1 MKTDRMYL
9 KKEKKVMT
17 LTKTSL
23 IISNARLVGY
33 SDLQTLVIE
42 KEKIKSISASE
53 SKIPSDL
60 DLEGDYLSL
69 GGVDLQINGGL
80 GLAFPDLC
88 FNDLDKLHEICAYL
102 WLTGVDQFLPT
113 IVTTSVT
120 KIHQSLQVIRQFQQ
134 QEKRKNEAEII
145 GVHLEGPFLNYDKR
159 GAHPAEYLLPLTLDH
174 VKIVLGDY
182 ADVVKIITL
191 APELEEKKEVIPYL
205 QSLGVVVSLG
215 HSQATAEEAKIAFQ
229 QGASMV
235 THAFNAMPSLHHR
248 QAGLLGEAI
257 VNPHVYCG
265 LIADGIHV
273 CPTMLKL
280 ILQASNYHQGVFV
293 VSDALS
299 PIGLGDG
306 VYPWDSRTIEVKDGT
321 ARLPDGTLSGTT
333 LPLFVGGQN
342 LYQWGICNIEEAIA
356 LVTDA
361 PRKALNLPCLEV
373 NSPANLI
380 RWREDK
386 EKKKLDWQRIN

>member
-1 MKTDRMYL
+1 
-9 KKEKKVMT
+9 MT
-17 LTKTSL
+17 STKTSF
-23 IISNARLVGY
+23 IITNGRLVGY

-42 KEKIKSISASE
+42 NGKIKSIQPSHF
-53 SKIPSDL
+53 KTNSDL

-88 FNDLDKLHEICAYL
+88 FDDIDKLHDICAYL
-102 WLTGVDQFLPT
+102 WSTGVDQFLPT
-113 IVTTSVT
+113 IVTTSVE
-120 KIHQSLQVIRQFQQ
+120 KIHQSLKVI
-134 QEKRKNEAEII
+134 QEFKREKPRKNEAEII
-145 GVHLEGPFLNYDKR
+145 GVHLEGPFLNYEKR
-159 GAHPAEYLLPLTLDH
+159 GAHPPEYLLSLTLDNI
-174 VKIVLGDY
+174 KIVLGAY

-191 APELEEKKEVIPYL
+191 APELDEKKEVIPYL
-205 QSLGVVVSLG
+205 QSLGIVISLG
-215 HSQATAEEAKIAFQ
+215 HSQATAEEAMIAFQ

-235 THAFNAMPSLHHR
+235 THAFNAMPNLHHR

-265 LIADGIHV
+265 LIADGNHV

-293 VSDALS
+293 VSDALA

-306 VYPWDSRTIEVKDGT
+306 VYPWDSRTIEVKNGT

-333 LPLFVGGQN
+333 LPLFVGVQN
-342 LYQWGICNIEEAIA
+342 LYEWGICNIEDAIA

-361 PRKALNLPCLEV
+361 PRKALKMPCLEV
-373 NSPANLI
+373 SSPANLI
-380 RWREDK
+380 RWHEDK
-386 EKKKLDWQRIN
+386 QNKKLHWQRINNLI